1 VRTFRQE
8 TVLGTLVPPALLGVL
23 ALTGGLGAAG
33 WVVGLAAGWTT
44 TALLVVSRIRDGAT
58 TVPPADWI
66 TLTRAL
72 LAAGVAALVADSF
85 DRPPRTTALVV
96 LATVALV
103 LDAVDGQVARR
114 TGTANPLGARFDGEV
129 DAWLILVLSV
139 AVARDY
145 GGWVLAIGAARYAL
159 LVAGWALPWLAAPL
173 PPRYWGKVVA
183 AVTGI
188 ALTVAISGLVPPAI
202 GMAVVGVA
210 MLLIVESF
218 GRAVGWLYRSGA
230 GERTRR
236 VVRTLTA
243 VGAAAVV
250 WAVLVAPTRLDRLTS
265 AAFARV
271 PIEGLVLVAVGLLLP
286 ARPRRV
292 LAAVAGVLI
301 GLLALVEVLDLG
313 FNEELGRPFD
323 PVLDWGNLGPAI
335 GVVRDSI
342 GSVATDV
349 VLVLLVV
356 AIVVVLGLVTVATV
370 RITSVAA
377 RHRRRTVG
385 GIAVLGLVWALSAA
399 LSLQLVPGAPVASAS
414 AAGLVTQHVRST
426 EATVRDQHRFDS
438 TVDASD
444 PYSEIPA
451 ENLLTGLRGKDVVVA
466 FVESY
471 GQVAVQGTTFSSGVD
486 AVLRSGT
493 TQLADA
499 GFSARSGFLTSPT
512 FGGISWLAHSTL
524 QSGLWIDNQQR
535 YDQLVASQR
544 FTLSDAFGKA
554 GWRTIVDIPSDDSRP
569 WPQGQT
575 FYHYDKVYNRYDV
588 GYRGPKFGYAP
599 VPDQYTLA
607 AFQRMELTPGHQP
620 LMAEIDLVS
629 SHTPWTPLPH
639 LVPWDQLGDG
649 SVYDP
654 MPAQGLTTAVAWQN
668 PATVQQLYG
677 QSIQYSVQSLIDW
690 VTRMRDPNLVLVML
704 GDHQPSRTVSGAD
717 ANHQVPISFVTSDT
731 SVLDRISSWHWQD
744 GLLPGPDAPLWPM
757 DAFRDRFFDAYGGAP
772 ADAPADSPAESP
784 ADAPAAAPR

>member
-1 VRTFRQE
+1 VRTFRLE

-23 ALTGGLGAAG
+23 ALTGGLGVAG
-33 WVVGLAAGWTT
+33 WIVGLAAGWTT
-44 TALLVVSRIRDGAT
+44 TALLVACRIRDGAA

-66 TLTRAL
+66 TLIRAL

-85 DRPPRTTALVV
+85 DRPLRTTALVA

-103 LDAVDGQVARR
+103 LDAVDGRVARR
-114 TGTANPLGARFDGEV
+114 TGTATPLGARFDAEA

-159 LVAGWALPWLAAPL
+159 LVAGWVLPWLAAPL

-188 ALTVAISGLVPPAI
+188 ALTVAISGLLPRAI
-202 GMAVVGVA
+202 GMAAVGVA
-210 MLLIVESF
+210 LLLLVETF
-218 GRAVGWLYRSGA
+218 GRAVGWLYRTGA

-243 VGAAAVV
+243 LAAAAVV
-250 WAVLVAPTRLDRLTS
+250 WAVLVAPTRLDRLTP

-313 FNEELGRPFD
+313 FNAELGRPFD

-342 GSVATDV
+342 GPVATDV
-349 VLVLLVV
+349 VLGLLVV

-377 RHRRRTVG
+377 RPRRRTVG
-385 GIAVLGLVWALSAA
+385 GVAVLGLVWALSAA

-414 AAGLVTQHVRST
+414 ATGLVTQHVRST

-451 ENLLTGLRGKDVVVA
+451 GNLLTGLRGKDVVVA

-471 GQVAVQGTTFSSGVD
+471 GQVAVQGTTFSPGVD

-493 TQLADA
+493 TQLASA
-499 GFSARSGFLTSPT
+499 GYSARSGFLTSPT

-524 QSGLWIDNQQR
+524 QSGLWINNQQR
-535 YDQLVASQR
+535 YDQLVASHR
-544 FTLSDAFGKA
+544 FTLSGAFGKA
-554 GWRTIVDIPSDDSRP
+554 GWRTIADIPSNDNRP

-575 FYHYDKVYNRYDV
+575 FYHYDKVYNQYDV
-588 GYRGPKFGYAP
+588 GYRGPKFSYAP

-639 LVPWDQLGDG
+639 LVPWDELGDG

-654 MPAQGLTTAVAWQN
+654 MPAQGLTPAVAWQN

-677 QSIQYSVQSLIDW
+677 QSIQYSVQSLVDW
-690 VTRMRDPNLVLVML
+690 VTRMHDPNLVLVLL
-704 GDHQPSRTVSGAD
+704 GDHQPSTTVSGVG
-717 ANHQVPISFVTSDT
+717 ANHRVPISFVTSDK

-757 DAFRDRFFDAYGGAP
+757 DAFRDRFLDAFDA
-772 ADAPADSPAESP
+772 SPLHTTANP
-784 ADAPAAAPR
+784 GTAGHAAQRPTR